1 MKILLNG
8 QVMYIDETVKGM
20 RQALIQNQ
28 TEQLKDM
35 GCDGLEANEMAH
47 ELYLPLT
54 KDELLKTIKQLEIQ
68 C

>member
-8 QVMYIDETVKGM
+8 QVMDINDTVKAM
-20 RQALIQNQ
+20 RKALIQNE

-35 GCDGLEANEMAH
+35 GCDGREADEMAH